1 MARAC
6 AACAGPMRADVLPGT
21 FRCPACGFLASDLPV
36 RINAAEAID
45 EAARA
50 RALKPIRDANFAQ
63 LLEACADLLPAGT
76 RLLDVGC
83 AHGWFLAAAAARGI
97 AAEGLEPDRAMLA
110 IARAAGLP
118 AREGY
123 FPDALPPDA
132 RFQAITFNDV
142 FEHLPDPAAM
152 ARAVAGALAP
162 GGIAI
167 VNLPV
172 AEGFIFRAARLLA
185 RCGLRGPLARMWQVG
200 LPSPHLSYFT
210 APALE
215 RLFAR
220 AGLRLVRRGELAAI
234 VTTGLHARIRY
245 DRSVGPVRAAVLY
258 AAALGA
264 RAVAGLLASDIQFF
278 VFSRAQPPGA
288 PPAA

>member
-1 MARAC
+1 MSAGPGC
-6 AACAGPMRADVLPGT
+6 AACGGPMRPDVLPGT
-21 FRCPACGFLASDLPV
+21 FRCAGCGFLSSTLPV
-36 RINAAEAID
+36 RINAAAEID

-63 LLEACADLLPAGT
+63 LLDACADLLPPGT

-83 AHGWFLAAAAARGI
+83 AHGWFLQAAAARGI
-97 AAEGLEPDRAMLA
+97 AAEGLEPDLAMLA
-110 IARAAGLP
+110 IARSAGLP
-118 AREGY
+118 AREGW
-123 FPDALPPDA
+123 FPASLPPGA

-152 ARAVAGALAP
+152 AGAVAAALAP

-185 RCGLRGPLARMWQVG
+185 RLGLRGPLARMWQEG

-215 RLFAR
+215 RLFAD
-220 AGLRLVRRGELAAI
+220 AGLRLERQGELASI
-234 VTTGLHARIRY
+234 VTTGLYARIRY
-245 DRSVGPVRAAVLY
+245 DRSVGPVRAAVLF
-258 AAALGA
+258 AAALAA
-264 RAVAGLLASDIQFF
+264 RAVAGLFPSDIQYF
-278 VFSRAQPPGA
+278 VFRRPG
-288 PPAA
+288 

>member
-1 MARAC
+1 MSGRAC
-6 AACAGPMRADVLPGT
+6 AACGTKMRPDVLPGT
-21 FRCPACGFLASDLPV
+21 FRCARCGFLSSDLPV

-45 EAARA
+45 EDVRA
-50 RALKPIRDANFAQ
+50 IALKPIRDANFTQ
-63 LLEACADLLPAGT
+63 LLDACADLLPPGT

-83 AHGWFLAAAAARGI
+83 AHGWFLQAAAARGI

-110 IARAAGLP
+110 IAQAAGLKV
-118 AREGY
+118 REGY
-123 FPDALPPDA
+123 FPAALPPDA

-142 FEHLPDPAAM
+142 FEHLPDPAGM
-152 ARAVAGALAP
+152 ARAVATALAP

-185 RCGLRGPLARMWQVG
+185 RLGLRGPLARMWQEG

-215 RLFAR
+215 RLFAD
-220 AGLRLVRRGELAAI
+220 AGLRLVRRGELASI
-234 VTTGLHARIRY
+234 VTTGLYARIRY
-245 DRSVGPVRAAVLY
+245 DRSVGPGRAAVLY
-258 AAALGA
+258 AAALAA
-264 RAVAGLLASDIQFF
+264 RAVAGLFPSDIQFF
-278 VFSRAQPPGA
+278 VFRRGA
-288 PPAA
+288 A